1 MPRVKDSNRHR
12 PLVSAALIVR
22 NESHRLERCFESIR
36 PFADEL
42 VVVDTGSVDGSAQLA
57 AEEGA
62 RVVEFRWTGDF
73 SEARN
78 IALDVASGEWI
89 LYIDADERLRPA
101 DIRSVRDRLRS
112 GPPARTVCLHPRP
125 GWTGYREFRLWR
137 SAPAIRFRGA
147 IHETVLPSLT
157 EAVGG
162 DLSAVAP
169 SGLVIDHFG
178 YEGDLDAKYRRNL
191 ALLRRELDVDPDRV
205 YLWHD
210 LGCSLAGLGRHD
222 EAEWAW
228 VEAVARVRTK
238 KTEPTPPDHVLPY
251 LSLIASQA
259 ETGRFDALLEEAQV
273 LFPED
278 KALWWWQARRLVSE
292 GGYDEAVELFA
303 RLAAVD
309 PAALDGAVVAYP
321 RALFTTWAVDGLAA
335 CLFRL
340 GRFAESAERY
350 EELAELG
357 VSRVEYRA
365 KATVARARAVAHR
378 SARRLSD

>member
-1 MPRVKDSNRHR
+1 MPRVKDSNQHR

-36 PFADEL
+36 PFADEV

-101 DIRSVRDRLRS
+101 DTRSVRDRLRS

-210 LGCSLAGLGRHD
+210 LGCTLAGLGRHD

-238 KTEPTPPDHVLPY
+238 RTEPTPPDHVLPY
-251 LSLIASQA
+251 LSLIAVP
-259 ETGRFDALLEEAQV
+259 GRVWTVRRA
-273 LFPED
+273 
-278 KALWWWQARRLVSE
+278 ARRSASPVSR
-292 GGYDEAVELFA
+292 GQSVVVVAG
-303 RLAAVD
+303 
-309 PAALDGAVVAYP
+309 PAAGQRGGLRRGG
-321 RALFTTWAVDGLAA
+321 RAL
-335 CLFRL
+335 RSP
-340 GRFAESAERY
+340 GRRGSGRPRR
-350 EELAELG
+350 G
-357 VSRVEYRA
+357 G
-365 KATVARARAVAHR
+365 
-378 SARRLSD
+378 RRLSSRPLHDVGH